1 MPEPLLRIEGLTK
14 RFGGVVALS
23 GVSFD
28 VNRHDLVGLIGPN
41 GSGKTTLF
49 NCVTGFL
56 RPDPPS
62 AICVMG
68 QRVDHWRPDQ
78 IARLGMVRTFQEI
91 RVFKELSLVDNLLM
105 SLQQHQEDHLL
116 RRFLNTAEVRQFEER
131 GRARAHEL
139 LAMVNLAAFADR
151 PAGSLSYGQ
160 RKLLILVA
168 ALMPEPPLILLDEPA
183 AAVNPALIDEMKEHI
198 VNLNQA
204 GTTFLLVEHN
214 MDVVMDI
221 CQRVIV
227 LDHGEKI
234 AEGPPAAIQANE
246 QVINAYFGT

>member
-1 MPEPLLRIEGLTK
+1 MTEPLLRIEGLTK
-14 RFGGVVALS
+14 RFGGVVALDA
-23 GVSFD
+23 VSFA
-28 VNRHDLVGLIGPN
+28 VYPNDLVGLIGPN

-62 AICVMG
+62 EITVMG
-68 QRVDHWRPDQ
+68 ERVNRWRPDQ
-78 IARLGMVRTFQEI
+78 IARLGLVRTFQEI

-105 SLQQHQEDHLL
+105 SLQQHQEDRLV

-131 GRARAHEL
+131 GRARAREL
-139 LAMVNLAAFADR
+139 LAMVNLSSHADR
-151 PAGSLSYGQ
+151 PAGALSYGQ

-183 AAVNPALIDEMKEHI
+183 AAVNPVLIDEMKEHI
-198 VNLNQA
+198 VNLNES

-221 CQRVIV
+221 CKRVIV

-234 AEGPPAAIQANE
+234 AEGSPAAIQANE